1 MKGHALTAMTKSH
14 ALIAM
19 AGVMAFGAAH
29 SDEQNPQTPQD
40 VEQVFSALDRDDD
53 KRISKQ
59 EAQRRAELRE
69 RFAGVDASGDGYL
82 SRNEYRARP
91 RDEPF
96 E

>member
-1 MKGHALTAMTKSH
+1 MKWH
-14 ALIAM
+14 ALIALT
-19 AGVMAFGAAH
+19 GVLAFSAAQ
-29 SDEQNPQTPQD
+29 SGERQPQTSQE

-59 EAQRRAELRE
+59 EAQRRAALRE
-69 RFAGVDASGDGYL
+69 RFEGVDASGDGYL

-91 RDEPF
+91 SDEPF

>member
-1 MKGHALTAMTKSH
+1 MKWHARRLMKWH
-14 ALIAM
+14 ALIATT
-19 AGVMAFGAAH
+19 GVLAFGTVHA
-29 SDEQNPQTPQD
+29 EVPKPQTSQE

-69 RFAGVDASGDGYL
+69 RFEGVDASGDGYL

-91 RDEPF
+91 SDEPF

>member
-1 MKGHALTAMTKSH
+1 MKWHALMAMT
-14 ALIAM
+14 
-19 AGVMAFGAAH
+19 GVLVFGATHA
-29 SDEQNPQTPQD
+29 DEPKPQTRQE
-40 VEQVFSALDRDDD
+40 VEQVFSSVDRDDD

-69 RFAGVDASGDGYL
+69 RFDGIDASGDGYL

-91 RDEPF
+91 SDEPF